1 MPAECTASDL
11 PRPPPLLRIAR
22 RWFYQRRRY
31 ASWSPASR
39 VRLRRTRDNLQRELA
54 GRLYRCCAHLKGH
67 GGVKGTI
74 RRLTR
79 CAPAFRFVAR
89 FDVAR
94 YYESIVHARLLEILS
109 ARGASPQSM
118 AVVQQYLQLP
128 DGKRTGVGMTAGGC
142 LSPLLGAV
150 MLTPLD
156 DVMQQLMRKT
166 GIYYVRYMDDF
177 LILAPSRRV
186 FRRAIKCVHQVL
198 RDLQLRLHTKK
209 RFIGR
214 VCRGFDFLG
223 YTVTPGRRL
232 RPSAES
238 HRRLLAKFRRLYEQG
253 ASAAALWQYVAR
265 WCGWLRGGLAGLV
278 SRQGGIRR
286 VFVRN
291 LRACGARGV
300 AIPPRYQPAPATNCD
315 AGSASG

>member
-1 MPAECTASDL
+1 MLLPPAAAS
-11 PRPPPLLRIAR
+11 A
-22 RWFYQRRRY
+22 
-31 ASWSPASR
+31 
-39 VRLRRTRDNLQRELA
+39 
-54 GRLYRCCAHLKGH
+54 
-67 GGVKGTI
+67 
-74 RRLTR
+74 
-79 CAPAFRFVAR
+79 
-89 FDVAR
+89 
-94 YYESIVHARLLEILS
+94 
-109 ARGASPQSM
+109 
-118 AVVQQYLQLP
+118 
-128 DGKRTGVGMTAGGC
+128 AGGC

-156 DVMQQLMRKT
+156 EAMQQLMRKT

-253 ASAAALWQYVAR
+253 ASAAALWRYVAR
-265 WCGWLRGGLAGLV
+265 
-278 SRQGGIRR
+278 
-286 VFVRN
+286 
-291 LRACGARGV
+291 
-300 AIPPRYQPAPATNCD
+300 
-315 AGSASG
+315 

>member
-1 MPAECTASDL
+1 M
-11 PRPPPLLRIAR
+11 
-22 RWFYQRRRY
+22 
-31 ASWSPASR
+31 
-39 VRLRRTRDNLQRELA
+39 
-54 GRLYRCCAHLKGH
+54 H
-67 GGVKGTI
+67 
-74 RRLTR
+74 
-79 CAPAFRFVAR
+79 PAFRFVAR

-94 YYESIVHARLLEILS
+94 YYESMVHARLLEILS
-109 ARGASPQSM
+109 ARGVSPQSM

-128 DGKRTGVGMTAGGC
+128 DGQRAGVGMTAGGC

-156 DVMQQLMRKT
+156 EAMQQLMRET

-186 FRRAIKCVHQVL
+186 FRRAIKCVHQVM
-198 RDLQLRLHTKK
+198 RHLQLRLHPEK

-223 YTVTPGRRL
+223 YTVTPGRHL

-253 ASAAALWQYVAR
+253 ASAAALWR
-265 WCGWLRGGLAGLV
+265 
-278 SRQGGIRR
+278 
-286 VFVRN
+286 
-291 LRACGARGV
+291 
-300 AIPPRYQPAPATNCD
+300 
-315 AGSASG
+315 

>member
-1 MPAECTASDL
+1 
-11 PRPPPLLRIAR
+11 
-22 RWFYQRRRY
+22 
-31 ASWSPASR
+31 
-39 VRLRRTRDNLQRELA
+39 LQRELA
-54 GRLYRCCAHLKGH
+54 GRLHRCCTHLKGH
-67 GGVKGTI
+67 GGVKGAI

-79 CAPAFRFVAR
+79 CAPAFRFVTR

-94 YYESIVHARLLEILS
+94 YYESIVHAWLLEILS
-109 ARGASPQSM
+109 ARGVSPQSM

-156 DVMQQLMRKT
+156 EAMQQLMRKT

-198 RDLQLRLHTKK
+198 RDLQLRLHTEK

-223 YTVTPGRRL
+223 YRVQPGRRL

-253 ASAAALWQYVAR
+253 ASAAALWRYVAR

-278 SRQGGIRR
+278 SRQGGICC

-291 LRACGARGV
+291 LGACGARGV
-300 AIPPRYQPAPATNCD
+300 AIPLRYQWAPATSCD
-315 AGSASG
+315 VTRPPAESHRSGHGLSRQKNRDQAVPLDVHSTALTALDACRGTT